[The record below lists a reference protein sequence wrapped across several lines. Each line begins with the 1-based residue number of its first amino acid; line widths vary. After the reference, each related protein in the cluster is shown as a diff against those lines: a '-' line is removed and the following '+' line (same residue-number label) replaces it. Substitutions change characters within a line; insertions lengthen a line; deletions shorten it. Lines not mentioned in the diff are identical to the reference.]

1 MNFEQ
6 VTSIVRQIML
16 IIGGSLVT
24 KGVIDSGTLQTIV
37 GAVIAL
43 ASSGWAIYTRRTNGL
58 IASAAAQPE
67 VGKIVTTP
75 TVADA
80 VPNSK
85 VVSQ

>member
-6 VTSIVRQIML
+6 VMSIVRQIML
-16 IIGGSLVT
+16 VIGGSLVT
-24 KGVIDSGTLQTIV
+24 KGVIDSGTLQMIV
-37 GAVIAL
+37 GAVITL
-43 ASSGWAIYTRRTNGL
+43 VSSGWAIYTRRTNGL
-58 IASAAAQPE
+58 IAAAAAQPE

-80 VPNSK
+80 VPSSK